1 MKKKTFFETRIRIKK
16 QSKLREIITPKITS
30 TSKQKREKHEKNE
43 TRIFKTRNRIEMQSN
58 LGEIVAITQTPRK
71 NGKKHRKTCFR
82 NSNQN
87 REAIKTRRYSR
98 YHRQFNVKTFE
109 KV

>member
-43 TRIFKTRNRIEMQSN
+43 TRIFKTRNRIEN
-58 LGEIVAITQTPRK
+58 AVKPR
-71 NGKKHRKTCFR
+71 RD
-82 NSNQN
+82 
-87 REAIKTRRYSR
+87 SR
-98 YHRQFNVKTFE
+98 YHANSKKKRQKTSKNVFSKLE
-109 KV
+109 SESRSHKN